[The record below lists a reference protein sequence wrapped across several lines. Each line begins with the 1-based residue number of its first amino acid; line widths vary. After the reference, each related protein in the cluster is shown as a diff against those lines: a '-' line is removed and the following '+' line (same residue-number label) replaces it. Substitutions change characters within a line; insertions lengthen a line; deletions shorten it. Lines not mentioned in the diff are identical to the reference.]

1 MYIKVYTATMK
12 NVQISIDEETLRHV
26 DRAAEPLGL
35 TRSEIVRQALRQW
48 LQRRAVQRFEEKWID
63 AARERPD
70 DLTETELWLPAQS
83 WGRK

>member
-1 MYIKVYTATMK
+1 MK

-26 DRAAEPLGL
+26 DRAAGPLGL

-48 LQRRAVQRFEEKWID
+48 LQQRAVQNFEEKWID
-63 AARERPD
+63 AVRERPD
-70 DLTETELWLPAQS
+70 EGTDDADIWLPAQT